1 MYALMDSSLMETT
14 CVQLLLAIKEST
26 MISVM
31 TSVMIA
37 LLSVNLAL
45 MDRIVKSVRLA
56 TN

>member
-1 MYALMDSSLMETT
+1 MDSSLMETT

>member
-37 LLSVNLAL
+37 LLSVNLAS